1 MLTALGAT
9 ETEDSVYCF
18 VATTMSATWAE
29 ISSATGL
36 SAGDIRGALAGLHQR
51 GLVSQTSDDPVRYVA
66 SSPGT
71 VEAMI
76 SNRLRELRE
85 AQEVLDLLADK
96 RRAAQL
102 GGEAAGVFEVVHGQ
116 QALRHHVLHLL
127 RTARSEVINM
137 VKPPVIAVQSSER
150 AQPGDA
156 IRNRVIFETG
166 ALEAPGTLDAI
177 RDGMTSACEVRVH
190 TKLPVK
196 MLVID
201 RCVALIPLVR
211 DDTVPV
217 GVLIRPSVMLDAL
230 LALFEHVWDSA
241 VALHMVD
248 GGEVSGAAVGA
259 LSIEDKQ
266 LLSLLLAGL
275 TDEAI
280 AAHFRISVRTVQR
293 KVHALMEMANVRTRM
308 QLAWEAARQDWLPG
322 PTAGPQSIPRP
333 RSPGS
338 GARPLRVVDG
348 AWPPVPRR

>member
-18 VATTMSATWAE
+18 VATTVSATWAE
-29 ISSATGL
+29 IRSATGL
-36 SAGDIRGALAGLHQR
+36 SAGDIRSSLAGLHQR
-51 GLVSQTSDDPVRYVA
+51 GLVSQTNDDPVRYVA

-76 SNRLRELRE
+76 SNRLRELRG

-102 GGEAAGVFEVVHGQ
+102 SGEAAGVFEVVHGQ

-127 RTARSEVINM
+127 HTARSEVINM
-137 VKPPVIAVQSSER
+137 VKPPVIAVQTSEG
-150 AQPGDA
+150 ALPGDA
-156 IRNRVIFETG
+156 IRNRAIFETG
-166 ALEAPGTLDAI
+166 ALEVPGTLDAI
-177 RDGMTSACEVRVH
+177 RDGMTSASDVRVH

-196 MLVID
+196 MLAID
-201 RCVALIPLVR
+201 RCVALIPLAR
-211 DDTVPV
+211 DDAVPV
-217 GVLIRPSVMLDAL
+217 GVLIHPSAMLDAL

-248 GGEVSGAAVGA
+248 SGEVSGAADGA
-259 LSIEDKQ
+259 LSTEDKQ

-280 AAHFRISVRTVQR
+280 ATHFRISVRTVQR
-293 KVHALMEMANVRTRM
+293 KVHALMEMASVRTRM

-322 PTAGPQSIPRP
+322 PAASPSPVPRP
-333 RSPGS
+333 RSPES
-338 GARPLRVVDG
+338 GARPLRVADG
-348 AWPPVPRR
+348 AWPPPRRR